1 MVMKEVAISEFK
13 AKCLALID
21 EVRKTKQPLRITR
34 HGKPVAE
41 VVPPTPVAIPD
52 WMGSMKDRTL
62 ILGDIMSPATDEDE
76 WEVLR
81 D

>member
-1 MVMKEVAISEFK
+1 M
-13 AKCLALID
+13 
-21 EVRKTKQPLRITR
+21 
-34 HGKPVAE
+34 
-41 VVPPTPVAIPD
+41 PD

>member
-1 MVMKEVAISEFK
+1 MDEVSISEFK
-13 AKCLALID
+13 AKCIGLL
-21 EVRKTKQPLRITR
+21 EQVRKTKQPLRVMR

-41 VVPPTPVAIPD
+41 VVPPTEEVDRMEWI
-52 WMGSMKDRTL
+52 GSMKDSVE
-62 ILGDIMSPATDEDE
+62 ILGDIISPATDEDD